1 MISPGLSAAQRRRD
15 KFDIIAQ
22 ILSLSGNGALK
33 TQIMNRASLSFAQLN
48 HYITLALKADLLEKM
63 DRRGK
68 QLYKITE
75 KGTLFLQL
83 YRDIIQLIGIDN
95 CDSQVRINLPQ
106 YVSKQK

>member
-1 MISPGLSAAQRRRD
+1 MTSPGLSAAHRRRD

-48 HYITLALKADLLEKM
+48 HYITLALKADLLEKT